1 MDEKKY
7 DQKFVFGWKDGAL
20 EFTYEQDGKYA
31 KGKMKNNFDFGD
43 RQVEMDKVP
52 ELEADAEW
60 AKDPVPQVLE
70 EKPSLE
76 ALFDV
81 VPEEN
86 VKSHLEAS
94 ARADNTPEDVMW
106 EDVQTS
112 MEETIPVIT
121 VDYSPEWAKDVHSV
135 VLDAHDPTRETVQVD
150 LPLTIPQIVAADV
163 TVVEHVDPL
172 SPDPQVKIAISDA
185 SAKIPDD
192 THLVV
197 VKTEAG
203 QADMIVAVPDGEP
216 LNDVKD
222 AVTKAVELVGGPAL
236 PDLSV
241 TDPDHPVSVL
251 PQVVQMRLVDGTVTL
266 HNVSEDVPEGA
277 SLHPVETPSE
287 MPNIVV
293 AIDAV
298 DAKKFDDLGVDP
310 VKEFT
315 EYLMTGD
322 LEIATN
328 HDVDEKLV
336 FETFGHPCDDD
347 TCSKSRWRRWKK

>member
-31 KGKMKNNFDFGD
+31 KGKMQNNFDFGD
-43 RQVEMDKVP
+43 RQVEVDKVP

-60 AKDPVPQVLE
+60 AKDPVPQLLE
-70 EKPSLE
+70 ENPVREVSFE
-76 ALFDV
+76 GIS
-81 VPEEN
+81 EERA
-86 VKSHLEAS
+86 KSFMEDFVENYP
-94 ARADNTPEDVMW
+94 DNTPDDAMW
-106 EDVQTS
+106 EPVQTS
-112 MEETIPVIT
+112 MEETIPVIAI
-121 VDYSPEWAKDVHSV
+121 DYSEDVHRV

-150 LPLTIPQIVAADV
+150 LPLTIPQIVAANV
-163 TVVEHVDPL
+163 TAVEHVDPL
-172 SPDPQVKIAISDA
+172 STDPQVKIAISDA

-203 QADMIVAVPDGEP
+203 QADIIVAVPDGEP
-216 LNDVKD
+216 KNDVKD

-266 HNVSEDVPEGA
+266 HDVSEDVPEGA
-277 SLHPVETPSE
+277 ALYAVETPPE
-287 MPNIVV
+287 VPNIVV
-293 AIDAV
+293 AIDEI

-310 VKEFT
+310 LKEFT

-336 FETFGHPCDDD
+336 FETFGHPCDGD
-347 TCSKSRWRRWKK
+347 TCAKSRWRRWKK